1 MNHQTLTIETRIS
14 DESSILSPFSGATP
28 TISGEFADYLDRQ
41 FPHPSKTVELELLFV
56 CETITK
62 EEEAM
67 YETAVKT
74 HYKAEL
80 QKTEIDVKRNGV
92 GSLIMLILGSIFLA
106 LVFTMTSLEL
116 SEVLTGIFDILA
128 WVFVWEAMDL
138 FFFRR
143 RELTERR
150 KKCQAVLS
158 AKVLFKQKAD

>member
-1 MNHQTLTIETRIS
+1 MNDQTQIIETRIS
-14 DESSILSPFSGATP
+14 DETSILSPFSGAKP

-41 FPHPSKTVELELLFV
+41 LPHPSKTGELELVFV

-62 EEEAM
+62 EEEAT
-67 YETAVKT
+67 YESAIKT
-74 HYKAEL
+74 HYESEL

-92 GSLIMLILGSIFLA
+92 GSLIMLILGSIFLS
-106 LVFTMTSLEL
+106 LVITMTSLKL

-150 KKCQAVLS
+150 KKCQAVLA